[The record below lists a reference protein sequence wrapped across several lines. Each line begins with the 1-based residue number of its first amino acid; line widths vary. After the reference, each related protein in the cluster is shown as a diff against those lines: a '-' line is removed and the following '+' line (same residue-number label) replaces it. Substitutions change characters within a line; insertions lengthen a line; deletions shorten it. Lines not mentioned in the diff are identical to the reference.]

1 MLVRRAAYDTCSVT
15 GRAKNMNRTLSI
27 YLQQFSLGN
36 ALRFM
41 LADVAVRVLDG
52 GRRRAY
58 SQIGEDLALS
68 CILRSEPG
76 FYVDVGCNH
85 PRRNS
90 NTFALYKAGWRG
102 ICIDANPELIKQ
114 FKRLRPRDVS
124 VCAAISDEEKDLTF
138 TECVDDAFSS
148 LDGEHVANWKAR
160 TAIARQRIVRTRMLG
175 AILNELNSPH
185 AFDLLS
191 VDVEGHDA
199 NVLRSIDLDAYR
211 PQVIVVE
218 MHGFD
223 INSPEKNDIYRY
235 LVARSYRLAGFLVLN
250 GYFIRSNGEVSAS

>member
-1 MLVRRAAYDTCSVT
+1 
-15 GRAKNMNRTLSI
+15 MNRTVST
-27 YLQQFSLGN
+27 YLQQFSLAN
-36 ALRFM
+36 ALRFI
-41 LADVAVRVLDG
+41 LSDVAVRALDG

-58 SQIGEDLALS
+58 SQTGEDLALN

-85 PRRNS
+85 PVRNS

-102 ICIDANPELIKQ
+102 ICIDANPGLIKQ

-124 VCAAISDEEKDLTF
+124 VCAAISDEGKDIVF

-148 LDGEHVANWKAR
+148 LDAEHVANWKAR
-160 TAIARQRIVRTRMLG
+160 TAIARERIVRTRTLS
-175 AILNELNSPH
+175 AILTECNSPH

-191 VDVEGHDA
+191 VDAEGHDA
-199 NVLRSIDLDAYR
+199 NVLRSIDLEVYR

-218 MHGFD
+218 MHGFY
-223 INSPEKNDIYRY
+223 INSPEDNDIYRY
-235 LVARSYRLAGFLVLN
+235 LAARNYRLVGFLVLN
-250 GYFIRSNGEVSAS
+250 GYFMRSNREVLSS

>member
-1 MLVRRAAYDTCSVT
+1 MT
-15 GRAKNMNRTLSI
+15 RTLKT
-27 YLQQFSLGN
+27 YLQQFSLVN
-36 ALRFM
+36 AVRFI
-41 LADVAVRVLDG
+41 LSDVAVRVLDG

-58 SQIGEDLALS
+58 SQTGEDLALN

-85 PRRNS
+85 PTRNS

-102 ICIDANPELIKQ
+102 ICIDANPDLIEQ
-114 FKRLRPRDVS
+114 FTRLRPRDVS
-124 VCAAISDEEKDLTF
+124 ICAAISDEEKEAVF
-138 TECVDDAFSS
+138 TDFVDDLFSS
-148 LDGEHVANWKAR
+148 LSAEHVGSWKAS
-160 TAIARQRIVRTRMLG
+160 TAIARQRPVNTRTLG
-175 AILNELNSPH
+175 GILNELNAPH

-199 NVLRSIDLDAYR
+199 NVLRSIDLDVYQ

-223 INSPEKNDIYRY
+223 INSPNDSDIYRY
-235 LVARSYRLAGFLVLN
+235 LTARHYRFAGFLVLN
-250 GYFIRSNGEVSAS
+250 GYFVRSNRQLLSS

>member
-1 MLVRRAAYDTCSVT
+1 M
-15 GRAKNMNRTLSI
+15 KRTVNT
-27 YLQQFSLGN
+27 YLRQFSLVN
-36 ALRFM
+36 ALRFI
-41 LADVAVRVLDG
+41 LSDVAVRALDS

-58 SQIGEDLALS
+58 SQTGEDLALN

-85 PRRNS
+85 PSRNS

-102 ICIDANPELIKQ
+102 ICIDANPGLIKQ

-124 VCAAISDEEKDLTF
+124 VCAAISDEEREIIF
-138 TECVDDAFSS
+138 TDFVDDAFSS
-148 LDGEHVANWKAR
+148 LDAEHVASWKAS
-160 TAIARQRIVRTRMLG
+160 TAIARQRTVKTRTLS
-175 AILNELNSPH
+175 AILDECNSPH

-191 VDVEGHDA
+191 VDAEGHDV
-199 NVLRSIDLDAYR
+199 NVLRSIDLDVYR

-223 INSPEKNDIYRY
+223 INSPQENDTYRY
-235 LVARSYRLAGFLVLN
+235 LAARNYRLAGFL
-250 GYFIRSNGEVSAS
+250 

>member
-1 MLVRRAAYDTCSVT
+1 
-15 GRAKNMNRTLSI
+15 MNRTVNT
-27 YLQQFSLGN
+27 YLRQFSLVN
-36 ALRFM
+36 ALRFI
-41 LADVAVRVLDG
+41 LSDVAVRALDG

-58 SQIGEDLALS
+58 SQTGEDLALN

-85 PRRNS
+85 PTRNS

-102 ICIDANPELIKQ
+102 ICIDANPGLIRR
-114 FKRLRPRDVS
+114 FKRLRPRDES
-124 VCAAISDEEKDLTF
+124 VCAAISDEEKEIIF
-138 TECVDDAFSS
+138 TEFVDDAFSS
-148 LDGEHVANWKAR
+148 LDAGHVGSWKAS
-160 TAIARQRIVRTRMLG
+160 TAIARQRVVKTRTLSD
-175 AILNELNSPH
+175 ILNEFNSPH

-199 NVLRSIDLDAYR
+199 NVLRSIDLDVYR

-223 INSPEKNDIYRY
+223 INSPQENEIYRY
-235 LVARSYRLAGFLVLN
+235 LAARNYRLTGFLVLN
-250 GYFIRSNGEVSAS
+250 GYFVLSDRKV